1 MAIFVSDCG
10 GSQVELLLMEGDKS
24 GRFVK
29 YDPATKETTVLIDN
43 LAFGNGVATSKD
55 STFVV
60 IAETITGR

>member
-1 MAIFVSDCG
+1 
-10 GSQVELLLMEGDKS
+10 MEGDKS